1 MNRGAK
7 NGDNRFR
14 KHQEIFVNNR
24 LARINNIVIPKLK
37 IISADATIH
46 NISRFARIVC
56 NLYNEDL
63 PSNEKKLSLRTVTN
77 NSLYWSV
84 LSDFYDGNHSRIKQ
98 NNEFK
103 NSAIND
109 ISISEIDEL
118 KEQIS
123 RLKME
128 NRALKSAFTDFEKHN
143 VPQAQQSHDL
153 VDIDNLCRLIHA
165 IIEDLD
171 GVFIVDTVEGTI
183 HNQANDHEKNFGILP
198 KDVIK
203 PYIIWLRERQHLLG
217 AE

>member
-7 NGDNRFR
+7 IGDNRF
-14 KHQEIFVNNR
+14 KNFQEHFVNKR
-24 LARINNIVIPKLK
+24 LARLNNIVIPKLK
-37 IISADATIH
+37 IISADANID
-46 NISRFARIVC
+46 NISRFSRIVC

-77 NSLYWSV
+77 NPLYWSA
-84 LSDFYDGNHSRIKQ
+84 LSDIYNRNHSQIKQ

-103 NSAIND
+103 NTAIND

-128 NRALKSAFTDFEKHN
+128 NRALKSAFPNFEKN
-143 VPQAQQSHDL
+143 KVSQAQPSHDL

-183 HNQANDHEKNFGILP
+183 HNQANDHEKHFGILP

-203 PYIIWLRERQHLLG
+203 PYITWLRERQLLL
-217 AE
+217 ETQ